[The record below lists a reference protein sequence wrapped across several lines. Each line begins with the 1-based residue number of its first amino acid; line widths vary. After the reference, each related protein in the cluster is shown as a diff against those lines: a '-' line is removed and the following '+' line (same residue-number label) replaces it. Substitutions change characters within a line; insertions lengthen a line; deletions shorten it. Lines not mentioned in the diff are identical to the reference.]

1 MSGKKIPMVI
11 YHLFAFDHKLLN
23 LKNIIG
29 TKTELYIHL
38 YLFRPHILSACCI
51 PGPILGTEMIRKM
64 TNKPVPALREECELG
79 WTRG

>member
-1 MSGKKIPMVI
+1 MVI

-51 PGPILGTEMIRKM
+51 PGTAAPRQD
-64 TNKPVPALREECELG
+64 
-79 WTRG
+79 